1 MKCKRFNYKN
11 NKNCSFYVG
20 NYLNNAQCMAIQ
32 ILDKNG
38 EDIYTCTVNMP
49 DYMYYPETTTIK
61 NYSENSGMT
70 KFLSKLGIIEEIYSQ
85 VPAHRYAEKGETIDF
100 CLINVEKLKEY
111 SSEFNYEWKVK

>member
-38 EDIYTCTVNMP
+38 EDINKSFFAM
-49 DYMYYPETTTIK
+49 
-61 NYSENSGMT
+61 
-70 KFLSKLGIIEEIYSQ
+70 FWLL
-85 VPAHRYAEKGETIDF
+85 
-100 CLINVEKLKEY
+100 
-111 SSEFNYEWKVK
+111 KVKHIYFH